1 MGARFRIR
9 TKEGEELTPKTVEIF
24 SELVRAGAVRP
35 DDLVYDSLTG
45 EWAPASVHPMV
56 RLLHDPLVVD
66 PTAERLGRML
76 ADPPDDADRESEQAG
91 GGGEP
96 PSGSRAGSASPGD
109 GELSLELV
117 EPDSASPEEEA
128 RAFIAKMDEERRSDP
143 DRPAL
148 SLEVPLVQGGTEV
161 SSDFVPEPEAPQ
173 PEAPGSEAAD
183 GPPRG
188 ESAPF
193 GYEAGAAAVVPRPVP
208 RRRRPAPF
216 RVSGRA
222 LAAIAAGAFVVVM
235 LVVMWPERMVDQLPQ
250 AGGGTDE
257 AVSPLRR
264 VPVTEEQTRALALT
278 GFLDGVE
285 ALRDEMGVGDV
296 PRMWL
301 EGQYLAD
308 PGSYPEV
315 RMYWTRFLAFIEAA
329 RGAEATLYRGA
340 YLTAAAEAGLTGP
353 VRSLRLASA
362 QEDFAGSRGRR
373 AVIYQ
378 KLEELAFAALALDD
392 LVVELSGRV
401 TYEPI
406 RGPRVSAD
414 PIIEAAGTDAEAQAR
429 LEAALD
435 RVLGVLQGPTGGPA
449 KDRAGVPGWLAE
461 GLREAMEGA

>member
-1 MGARFRIR
+1 MGSRFRIR

-76 ADPPDDADRESEQAG
+76 ADPPDDADLA
-91 GGGEP
+91 
-96 PSGSRAGSASPGD
+96 
-109 GELSLELV
+109 LELV
-117 EPDSASPEEEA
+117 EPEAASPEEEA

-161 SSDFVPEPEAPQ
+161 ASDFVPEPQVRVPEAHEPETHE
-173 PEAPGSEAAD
+173 PEAPEPGAPV
-183 GPPRG
+183 GPPR
-188 ESAPF
+188 EEFVPSKA
-193 GYEAGAAAVVPRPVP
+193 EAEPAAIVERLVP
-208 RRRRPAPF
+208 RRRRPAAYRLP
-216 RVSGRA
+216 GRG
-222 LAAIAAGAFVVVM
+222 LAAIAAGAFVVVI
-235 LVVMWPERMVDQLPQ
+235 LFVMWPRRMSYPPPG
-250 AGGGTDE
+250 AGAETSE
-257 AVSPLRR
+257 AVSQARA
-264 VPVTEEQTRALALT
+264 VPVTEEQTRAVALA

-285 ALRDEMGVGDV
+285 ALRGEMGVGDV
-296 PRMWL
+296 PGMWL

-308 PGSYPEV
+308 PASYPDV
-315 RMYWTRFLAFIEAA
+315 RSYWTGFLAFIDAA

-340 YLTAAAEAGLTGP
+340 YLTAAAEAGLSGP

-362 QEDFAGSRGRR
+362 QEDFAGLRGRR
-373 AVIYQ
+373 AVIYE
-378 KLEELAFAALALDD
+378 KLEDLASAALALDD
-392 LVVELSGRV
+392 LVLQLRGRV
-401 TYEPI
+401 TFEPI

-414 PIIEAAGTDAEAQAR
+414 PIIEAAGIDADAQAR
-429 LEAALD
+429 LEVALD
-435 RVLGVLQGPTGGPA
+435 RVLLALQGTDGAPS

-461 GLREAMEGA
+461 GLREAMAGG